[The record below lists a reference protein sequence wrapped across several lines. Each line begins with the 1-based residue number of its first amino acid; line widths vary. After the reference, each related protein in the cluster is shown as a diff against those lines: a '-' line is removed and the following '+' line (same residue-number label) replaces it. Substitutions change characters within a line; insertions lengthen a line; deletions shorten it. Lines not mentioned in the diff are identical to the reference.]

1 MLAAWM
7 VKKSAVFGVSAGC
20 LECVWEVSGGCLSDS
35 GYCLGGY
42 DMQAIDKHL
51 IRLIFISF
59 FLFSLLPR
67 IGQNVA
73 YIGVSVGCLECVW
86 EVSGGCL
93 SDSGYCPWGMMCK
106 QLMNTQW
113 TNLY

>member
-1 MLAAWM
+1 M
-7 VKKSAVFGVSAGC
+7 
-20 LECVWEVSGGCLSDS
+20 SGGCLSDS

-73 YIGVSVGCLECVW
+73 YIGVSVGCLEGVW
-86 EVSGGCL
+86 KVSGRCL
-93 SDSGYCPWGMMCK
+93 EAVWKVSGSCLERVWKMSGSCLDGVCKVSGRFPKGVWNMSGMC
-106 QLMNTQW
+106 LEGV
-113 TNLY
+113 